1 MAIPARAARPT
12 PHLLLDARPGCSTA
26 DTRHEVGSPGVSVL
40 ADLARYPRTPLRGR
54 VEAGPDRVP
63 VEFYGDPDMRRT
75 ARSADHGRRTSST
88 TDETTAHRRSSGRA
102 YQIDPSPGE
111 GGRRDDELLPVY
123 RVERGFE

>member
-12 PHLLLDARPGCSTA
+12 PYLLLDARPGCSTA

-54 VEAGPDRVP
+54 VEAGPDQVP

-88 TDETTAHRRSSGRA
+88 TDDDGPPPQLRPGLPDRPLARRRGTARRR
-102 YQIDPSPGE
+102 
-111 GGRRDDELLPVY
+111 LLPVY